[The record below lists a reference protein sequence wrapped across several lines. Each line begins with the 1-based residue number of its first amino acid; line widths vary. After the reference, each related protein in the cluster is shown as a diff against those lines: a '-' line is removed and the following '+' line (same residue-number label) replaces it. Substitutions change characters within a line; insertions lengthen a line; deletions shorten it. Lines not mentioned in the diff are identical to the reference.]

1 VTTHVVA
8 LAKVGAMRAH
18 LSFGTAL
25 LVGSL
30 ACGPRS
36 PADAAKSVA
45 ATPTTG
51 ATHPA
56 AATARPPV
64 VRTRPAGAEDLPR
77 VALGAHGAVASQER
91 LATEVG
97 IAILRKGGNA
107 IDAAIAV
114 GFALAA
120 THPPAGNIGGG
131 GFMLV
136 RLATGSA
143 VALDFRETAPSAA
156 SRDMFLDAKG
166 NPTNESIDGPRGA
179 GIPGTVSG
187 FAVAHRRF
195 GTLPWRDVV
204 MPAVALARAH
214 EVDAF
219 EAKNLERGREAILKA
234 GFPASRRSYEKADG
248 SAFAA
253 GDRWSQPELAETL
266 SAVADDPSAFYRGP
280 LAAKLVRGVR
290 EAGGIWTEA
299 DLAGYATIEREP
311 MRFAYRGHE
320 LVTMP
325 LPSAGGIV
333 MRQIL
338 HGCEVLD
345 LARLPWHS
353 VDEVHAYAEVARRAR
368 QIALVGG
375 RHFAPLALRSAVTRR
390 IAPDAWARPLRRT
403 FEDLGATFMKFG
415 QLIGS
420 APGVFGDSVADEFRS
435 CLDTGTSVP
444 FDEVRRIVERD
455 LGMPLD
461 EAFWSFSES
470 PIGRASISVVH
481 KATTRDGRRVAVK
494 VLRPGIE
501 HRVATDLD
509 LFQPL
514 LELVAKQ
521 TGEYAAGQLLAMFQG
536 FRVQIGE
543 ELDLRNEARAM
554 AHYRWLLDQVDLH
567 RITVPEVF
575 EDLSG
580 PRVLTMEFFDGVP
593 VDDLTTVAHYG
604 YDPAPV
610 VQEVIKGFLLTA
622 IRWGTF
628 HGDVHAG
635 NLLLLPD
642 GRVGVIDWGIVGRL
656 DPQTHL
662 FFRRLIE
669 AALGDE
675 SAWPDIASHAQRMY
689 GPVLEQNLGMD
700 HAEVE
705 AFMRMAIE
713 PVLTQPFGQVSLADL
728 LNAPQLKVAEAR
740 GIEAERLTVSAVYR
754 RFREQRQIRA
764 AAEAHGVYD
773 SDFDRSIFL
782 LSKQLMYF
790 ERYGRIFLKDVGLFE
805 DEEFFR
811 SALAAP
817 TTAGRF

>member
-1 VTTHVVA
+1 LARARAPRGAQRLIVTTHVVA

-353 VDEVHAYAEVARRAR
+353 VDEVHAYAEVARRAFADR
-368 QIALVGG
+368 NALLGDPAFVSAPVATLTDPAYIAKRMADIDPAHATPSSHIGPGLTATRESHETTHFSVIDEQGNAVSTTYTLNASFGAKFVVPGTGVLLNDEMDDFSVKPGAANLYGLVQSEPN
-375 RHFAPLALRSAVTRR
+375 A
-390 IAPDAWARPLRRT
+390 IAPGKRMLSSMTPTIVVKD
-403 FEDLGATFMKFG
+403 G
-415 QLIGS
+415 
-420 APGVFGDSVADEFRS
+420 
-435 CLDTGTSVP
+435 
-444 FDEVRRIVERD
+444 EVRAVLGSPGGPTITTTVVQLVRELLD
-455 LGMPLD
+455 YGMPLD
-461 EAFWSFSES
+461 AAVAA
-470 PIGRASISVVH
+470 PRVH
-481 KATTRDGRRVAVK
+481 
-494 VLRPGIE
+494 
-501 HRVATDLD
+501 H
-509 LFQPL
+509 Q
-514 LELVAKQ
+514 
-521 TGEYAAGQLLAMFQG
+521 
-536 FRVQIGE
+536 
-543 ELDLRNEARAM
+543 
-554 AHYRWLLDQVDLH
+554 WLPD
-567 RITVPEVF
+567 RITTERTLAN
-575 EDLSG
+575 DLV
-580 PRVLTMEFFDGVP
+580 R
-593 VDDLTTVAHYG
+593 
-604 YDPAPV
+604 
-610 VQEVIKGFLLTA
+610 
-622 IRWGTF
+622 
-628 HGDVHAG
+628 
-635 NLLLLPD
+635 
-642 GRVGVIDWGIVGRL
+642 
-656 DPQTHL
+656 
-662 FFRRLIE
+662 
-669 AALGDE
+669 AL
-675 SAWPDIASHAQRMY
+675 
-689 GPVLEQNLGMD
+689 
-700 HAEVE
+700 
-705 AFMRMAIE
+705 
-713 PVLTQPFGQVSLADL
+713 
-728 LNAPQLKVAEAR
+728 EAR
-740 GIEAERLTVSAVYR
+740 GHTIERRERIGNANVLEVDPRTRGFRAVADVDR
-754 RFREQRQIRA
+754 GGA
-764 AAEAHGVYD
+764 AA
-773 SDFDRSIFL
+773 
-782 LSKQLMYF
+782 
-790 ERYGRIFLKDVGLFE
+790 
-805 DEEFFR
+805 
-811 SALAAP
+811 LAY
-817 TTAGRF
+817 

>member
-56 AATARPPV
+56 AATARAPI
-64 VRTRPAGAEDLPR
+64 VRTRPAGEEDLPR

-91 LATEVG
+91 LATQVG

-234 GFPASRRSYEKADG
+234 GFPASRRSYEKPDG

-353 VDEVHAYAEVARRAR
+353 VDEVHAYAEVARRAFADR
-368 QIALVGG
+368 NALLGDPAFVSAPVATLTDPAYIAKRMADIDPAHATPSSHIGPGLTATRESHETTHFSVVDEQGNAVSTTYTLNASFGAKFVVPGTGVLLNDEMDDFSVKPGAANLYGLVQSEPN
-375 RHFAPLALRSAVTRR
+375 A
-390 IAPDAWARPLRRT
+390 IAPGKRMLSSMTPTIVVKD
-403 FEDLGATFMKFG
+403 G
-415 QLIGS
+415 
-420 APGVFGDSVADEFRS
+420 
-435 CLDTGTSVP
+435 
-444 FDEVRRIVERD
+444 EVRAVLGSPGGPTITTTVVQLVRD
-455 LGMPLD
+455 LLDYGMPLD
-461 EAFWSFSES
+461 A
-470 PIGRASISVVH
+470 A
-481 KATTRDGRRVAVK
+481 VAAP
-494 VLRPGIE
+494 RI
-501 HRVATDLD
+501 HH
-509 LFQPL
+509 Q
-514 LELVAKQ
+514 
-521 TGEYAAGQLLAMFQG
+521 
-536 FRVQIGE
+536 
-543 ELDLRNEARAM
+543 
-554 AHYRWLLDQVDLH
+554 WLPD
-567 RITVPEVF
+567 RITTERT
-575 EDLSG
+575 LA
-580 PRVLTMEFFDGVP
+580 
-593 VDDLTTVAHYG
+593 DDLV
-604 YDPAPV
+604 
-610 VQEVIKGFLLTA
+610 
-622 IRWGTF
+622 R
-628 HGDVHAG
+628 
-635 NLLLLPD
+635 
-642 GRVGVIDWGIVGRL
+642 
-656 DPQTHL
+656 
-662 FFRRLIE
+662 
-669 AALGDE
+669 AL
-675 SAWPDIASHAQRMY
+675 
-689 GPVLEQNLGMD
+689 
-700 HAEVE
+700 
-705 AFMRMAIE
+705 
-713 PVLTQPFGQVSLADL
+713 
-728 LNAPQLKVAEAR
+728 EAR
-740 GIEAERLTVSAVYR
+740 GHTIERRERIGNANVLEVDPRTRGFRAVADVDR
-754 RFREQRQIRA
+754 GGA
-764 AAEAHGVYD
+764 AA
-773 SDFDRSIFL
+773 
-782 LSKQLMYF
+782 
-790 ERYGRIFLKDVGLFE
+790 
-805 DEEFFR
+805 
-811 SALAAP
+811 LAY
-817 TTAGRF
+817 